1 MNHFLYIVLAA
12 GLIALG
18 FVYGLPYL
26 QQPSAERL
34 VQQALN
40 ASTEAEQ
47 VDAARELAKLEKASV
62 AGFRQLLNQSDN
74 ADVVAVSILGLSRQM
89 DYECMDQILNK
100 LDNSSITVR
109 SAAANAAANLLGR
122 NHHFPVDGTVAQRNR
137 IKERILADWEHYQGS
152 ELFEFNQQ
160 RYQQ

>member
-26 QQPSAERL
+26 RQPSADRL

-47 VDAARELAKLEKASV
+47 AKAARQLAQLDDAAVEGLH
-62 AGFRQLLNQSDN
+62 QLLTQSDN
-74 ADVVAVSILGLSRQM
+74 EDVVAISVLGLSRQM
-89 DYECMDQILNK
+89 DYECMDQILAK
-100 LDNSSITVR
+100 LDDPSITVR
-109 SAAANAAANLLGR
+109 SAAAKAAANLLGR
-122 NHHFPVDGTVAQRNR
+122 NHHFPLNGTVDQRNR
-137 IKERILADWEHYQGS
+137 VKERMLADWEQYQAS

-160 RYQQ
+160 RSQQ